1 MALTVLIFVQIVA
14 TAIALAWLWRRSE
27 RQRHEIDEL
36 RAALNAQ
43 RWAQRSR
50 RDAIALASVAKTAPV
65 RAPTRMATSVVG
77 EAPRQGAARVWRL
90 PAASADPF
98 SKLPVPPAALRNFL
112 VVFAAL
118 APIVGFLAHLDA
130 GAIVASGVCIGAA
143 IMLASLLPHWRITAW
158 SGVFT
163 SGAWALVG
171 FVTAAAHTE
180 PVIYSAALPI
190 AGAAGLAHAFRS
202 RAKRAGAA
210 ALAPGA
216 TLALVMSAAAL
227 ALGSQVGMIGA
238 PGIAFAAIVS
248 CAAVAGALNIK
259 LEPMHLAA
267 FGATLIGLFVM
278 SGQAPAAI
286 WFTPITAWA
295 GALFLGIAG
304 VRVPKIGARGA
315 ALAATGVIAPFTAIS
330 ALYAADQ
337 GLADPHAAA
346 AAFALLGGA
355 FAAIIAASAHRH
367 GRGLGALKLSLWLL
381 AAGLLL
387 AATATFFLTLTP
399 SLAAPAFALLALG
412 YVLTEVRAPNMV
424 WRASAAIATA
434 LAAANAWASAGLM
447 LNEAP
452 NLSPWLSIGAG
463 LGAPAVILVIAGRI
477 ATRNKMTMTAGVLE
491 GAAIAIGMAAASLGI
506 RDYFS
511 GGAPVLHP
519 IGFVEAG
526 AHISVWLFA
535 ALLIAARSRDG
546 ARKLRTLAAIALGGA
561 ALLTSAIISVS
572 WLDGYWAAQ
581 PAAGGPALF
590 HHEGLGFAFP
600 GIMFWAHWVYWR
612 ARGANLATRLSLG
625 AGAMMVAAL
634 IALEVMRPASGGAPS
649 TFSALAGALSIALA
663 IVLNF
668 APGVVA
674 APSRSLYFEENL
686 KRDRRREERREAG

>member
-14 TAIALAWLWRRSE
+14 TASALGWLWRRSE

-50 RDAIALASVAKTAPV
+50 RDAIALASVVKTAPM
-65 RAPTRMATSVVG
+65 RAPVRLQS
-77 EAPRQGAARVWRL
+77 EAPRQGVGRIWRL
-90 PAASADPF
+90 SAADAGPF
-98 SKLPVPPAALRNFL
+98 AKLPVPPAALRNSL

-118 APIVGFLAHLDA
+118 APIVGFIAHLDA
-130 GAIVASGVCIGAA
+130 GAVVASGVCIGAV
-143 IMLASLLPHWRITAW
+143 IMAASLLAPWRIAAW
-158 SGVFT
+158 SGVCT

-180 PVIYSAALPI
+180 PAIYSGSLPI
-190 AGAAGLAHAFRS
+190 AGAAGLAHAYRT
-202 RAKRAGAA
+202 RAGRGASA

-216 TLALVMSAAAL
+216 TLALIMCAAAL
-227 ALGSQVGMIGA
+227 ALGSQVGMVGA

-248 CAAVAGALNIK
+248 CAAVAGALNVK
-259 LEPMHLAA
+259 LEPIHLAA

-315 ALAATGVIAPFTAIS
+315 ALAATGVIASFAAIS

-346 AAFALLGGA
+346 AAFALLGAA
-355 FAAIIAASAHRH
+355 FSAIIAAGARWR

-387 AATATFFLTLTP
+387 AATAAIFLTLP
-399 SLAAPAFALLALG
+399 PYLAAPAFALLALG
-412 YVLTEVRAPNMV
+412 YVMTEVRVPNIV

-434 LAAANAWASAGLM
+434 LAAANAWASAQLM
-447 LNEAP
+447 LDEAP

-463 LGAPAVILVIAGRI
+463 LGAPAVIGVIAGRV
-477 ATRNKMTMTAGVLE
+477 AARNKMTMTAGVLE
-491 GAAIAIGMAAASLGI
+491 GAAIAIGMAAASLGV
-506 RDYFS
+506 RCYFS
-511 GGAPVLHP
+511 DGAPVLHP
-519 IGFVEAG
+519 VGFVEAG

-535 ALLIAARSRDG
+535 ALLIAARSRGG
-546 ARKLRTLAAIALGGA
+546 ARKLRTLAASALGGA
-561 ALLTSAIISVS
+561 ALLASAVISVS

-581 PAAGGPALF
+581 TAPAAPALF
-590 HHEGLGFAFP
+590 RHEGLGFVFP
-600 GIMFWAHWVYWR
+600 AIMFWAHWVYWR

-625 AGAMMVAAL
+625 AGAMMAAAF
-634 IALEVMRPASGGAPS
+634 IALELMRPAGGAAPGA
-649 TFSALAGALSIALA
+649 FSALAGALSIAMA